1 MQEGQ
6 NAVEAG
12 AASDSQRSEAGEA
25 LARLQDIAVFAELP
39 DEVLARIADKIA
51 PYRAAEQTVLFRQGE
66 LPEFLYILLSGQ
78 VVLDARA
85 ADGVETII
93 EILTPVE
100 VFQLAAS
107 LTNAPYLTSA
117 RILKEAQ
124 LLTIPAALLR
134 QMIEAQPPL
143 ALTMLA
149 SMSRH
154 YRMLLRQV
162 KDLKLRSAAQRL
174 GCFILGLGRQQGFPQ
189 RIKLP
194 FDKQFLA
201 ARLGTTPENLSR
213 AFATLRSHGV
223 ATSGSHVVVNDPM
236 RLAAFSVPDEAG

>member
-1 MQEGQ
+1 VTAGRP
-6 NAVEAG
+6 NAPDAVI
-12 AASDSQRSEAGEA
+12 S
-25 LARLQDIAVFAELP
+25 RLRELAVFNELP
-39 DEVLARIADKIA
+39 DEVLARIAERTMPLEA
-51 PYRAAEQTVLFRQGE
+51 PEQTVLFRQGE
-66 LPEFLYILLSGQ
+66 LPEYLYILLSGQ
-78 VVLDARA
+78 VALDATA
-85 ADGVETII
+85 ANGVEAIV
-93 EILTPVE
+93 EILAPVE
-100 VFQLAAS
+100 VFQLAAT

-117 RILKEAQ
+117 RILAAAE
-124 LLTIPAALLR
+124 LLTIPGDFLR
-134 QMIEAQPPL
+134 RMIEDQPRL

-174 GCFILGLGRQQGFPQ
+174 GCYILGLGRQQDFPT

-213 AFATLRSHGV
+213 AFAALRAHGV
-223 ATSGSHVVVNDPM
+223 TTSGSTVVVTDPM
-236 RLAAFSVPDEAG
+236 RLAAFSVPDETG